1 MTKVVD
7 MSRVEGRLRPR
18 LQSAEK
24 SFGSTGQWPG
34 PDEGR
39 QLMYLAAIVALL
51 VMCHFSAR
59 PPPIL
64 HLLQFGT
71 V

>member
-1 MTKVVD
+1 

-39 QLMYLAAIVALL
+39 QLMYLAAIVAVL

-59 PPPIL
+59 PTTDTALVTFWYSMTP
-64 HLLQFGT
+64 
-71 V
+71 